1 MPHFPVRLAPL
12 VRRRLVRFLKQHP
25 EAKLALDLIPA
36 VREITRIV
44 QDNAR
49 ADRHQKFKQPNKPA
63 RVLTPTQYIDRVI
76 SYWANEAA
84 WWYRLKKHDEDVWHE
99 LRKWLERGARQ
110 IEWGRSQP
118 QGYTLED
125 FVQRAIE
132 KFLVVEY
139 PFDVD
144 FAPWAFLILKR
155 VIFGVAR
162 DKTDVLDNTPASLDE
177 LWDGDEGEGGE
188 TRLQPADARAEAFVR
203 ALADRAELER
213 AVTRLTRAERE
224 VFLLFFI
231 EELSDEEIAR
241 KIKRARATVHA
252 RRHRA
257 LARLYYLLT
266 GKKLKGKRSRQH
278 QSP

>member
-12 VRRRLVRFLKQHP
+12 VQRRLVRFLKQHP
-25 EAKLALDLIPA
+25 EAKLALDLVPA

-49 ADRHQKFKQPNKPA
+49 AERNQKFKQPNKPT

-76 SYWANEAA
+76 FYWAKEAA
-84 WWYRLKKHDEDVWHE
+84 WWHRLKKHDKDVWHD

-125 FVQRAIE
+125 FAQRAIE

-144 FAPWAFLILKR
+144 FEPWAFIILKR
-155 VIFGVAR
+155 VIYGVAR
-162 DKTDVLDNTPASLDE
+162 DQTDALDNTPLSLDE
-177 LWDGDEGEGGE
+177 LWNDEEGEGSHA
-188 TRLQPADARAEAFVR
+188 RLRLADAKSDTFMR
-203 ALADRAELER
+203 ALADRTELER
-213 AVTRLTRAERE
+213 AVARLTRAERE
-224 VFLLFFI
+224 VFWLFFI
-231 EELSDEEIAR
+231 EELNDEEIAR
-241 KIKRARATVHA
+241 KIKRARATVQA

-257 LARLYYLLT
+257 LTRLYYLLT